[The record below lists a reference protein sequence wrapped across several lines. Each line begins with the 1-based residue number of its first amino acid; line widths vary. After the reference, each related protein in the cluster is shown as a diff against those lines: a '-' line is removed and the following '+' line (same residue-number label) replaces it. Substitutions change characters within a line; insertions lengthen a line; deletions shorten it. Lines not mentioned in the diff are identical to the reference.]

1 MNICNLIEIMESYGS
16 VRIEKKFSGDLIFVG
31 NSFEVPE
38 NFQIQ
43 SFLFLTYIGCFLQK
57 RYYKFFLYLKM
68 SIQ

>member
-38 NFQIQ
+38 NLYKCTVSMIRARD
-43 SFLFLTYIGCFLQK
+43 STLIVYI
-57 RYYKFFLYLKM
+57 
-68 SIQ
+68 